1 MLLSRFIKERIDMP
15 LTLITIFEDRQQKLT
30 LTQAQMDDILSFRE
44 IIGQNNVRLDYDGTL
59 QIMHYVGFISKGK
72 TRLQILPKIYEN
84 TLLDT
89 EKEQRESMNVMLNLL
104 RVSYQRMSVCQLLQY
119 NWFYDIV

>member
-1 MLLSRFIKERIDMP
+1 MP

>member
-1 MLLSRFIKERIDMP
+1 MLLSRFIKERIDVP

-30 LTQAQMDDILSFRE
+30 LTQAQMDDVLSFRE
-44 IIGQNNVRLDYDGTL
+44 IIGKNNVRLDYDGTL